1 MQIDRRPLFDRLAV
15 FPRLGLANLPTPL
28 EPMKRLTAHLGGPRL
43 WVKREDATGLG
54 FGGNKLRKLDY
65 VLHEALSSGADT
77 IVSGGVVQ
85 SNSQRQ
91 VAAVAAKLGLA
102 CHLAVYHGRLE
113 PPTPEYKTSGNAF
126 LNRLFGAH
134 LHDVPWTGDRNAA
147 IHTLVGDLEAKGH
160 RPYFVPYGVS
170 NALGAVAYAT
180 TISEIEPQA
189 ALLGFA
195 PTAIVHCTGS
205 AGTQAGL
212 VVGAAVAMPNTRIVG
227 IDIDAEPTRVRA
239 DVVAFAREASNLLDV
254 PFDEATVEVVAGHA
268 GPAYGVPHEATI
280 EAIRLAGR
288 LEALALDPVY
298 SGKGLAGL
306 IAPDPP
312 RALAQRRGC
321 CLLTH
326 RRRAGAF
333 RLPERTR
340 HLNWRRQSQWH
351 TFWNAGD
358 IPCEIIEVISP
369 GGFEDYFRELRAI
382 WPDRTKAAPLL
393 QKYEL
398 DMDFDS
404 VPDLCARF
412 GLT

>member
-1 MQIDRRPLFDRLAV
+1 
-15 FPRLGLANLPTPL
+15 
-28 EPMKRLTAHLGGPRL
+28 MKRLTAHLGGPRL

-65 VLHEALSSGADT
+65 VLYEAVACGAHT

-113 PPTPEYKTSGNAF
+113 PPTQEYKTSGNAF

-147 IHTLVGDLEAKGH
+147 IRTLVGELEEKGH
-160 RPYFVPYGVS
+160 KPYFVPYGIS

-180 TISEIEPQA
+180 TIAEIELQTAQFGFTPA
-189 ALLGFA
+189 AL
-195 PTAIVHCTGS
+195 VHCTGS

-212 VVGAAVAMPNTRIVG
+212 VTGAAVAMPDTAIVG
-227 IDIDAEPTRVRA
+227 IDIDAEPARVRA
-239 DVVAFAREASNLLDV
+239 DVVTIAREASDMLDV
-254 PFDEATVEVVAGHA
+254 SFDEATVEVVAGHA

-306 IAPDPP
+306 IA
-312 RALAQRRGC
+312 LIRRG
-321 CLLTH
+321 
-326 RRRAGAF
+326 R
-333 RLPERTR
+333 
-340 HLNWRRQSQWH
+340 WRKDENVVFVHTGGEPALFAYQS
-351 TFWNAGD
+351 ALG
-358 IPCEIIEVISP
+358 I
-369 GGFEDYFRELRAI
+369 
-382 WPDRTKAAPLL
+382 
-393 QKYEL
+393 
-398 DMDFDS
+398 
-404 VPDLCARF
+404 
-412 GLT
+412 